1 MMVAT
6 VFKLGKPVDGF
17 WDPGKA
23 GDREAGPEDIIE
35 LKDREIARLNRQL
48 KALEGEIQK
57 TREQA
62 YTLGFEDGLV
72 AEREKHKQALETH
85 ARQIQDLSIRLE
97 SEVGQALKL
106 MEEPLLRM
114 SFNIAEKILR
124 APLPTDFREQ
134 ALTAAVKAFLKEV
147 LHADSIV
154 VRVAPENFDLFR
166 KEDVGEQL
174 DYPTPERLRFV
185 ADSNLQP
192 GECQV
197 ETPEHL
203 IEGNYS
209 SQLANLARELQ

>member
-1 MMVAT
+1 MMAAT
-6 VFKLGKPVDGF
+6 VFRLGKPVHGF
-17 WDPGKA
+17 WNPGKA
-23 GDREAGPEDIIE
+23 GDRETEPEDIIM

-48 KALEGEIQK
+48 KAFEGEIQK

-62 YTLGFEDGLV
+62 YTQGFDDGLV
-72 AEREKHKQALETH
+72 AERETHKQALEAN
-85 ARQIQDLSIRLE
+85 ARQLQDLSARLE

-106 MEEPLLRM
+106 MEQPLLRM

-134 ALTAAVKAFLKEV
+134 ALTSAVKAFLKEV

-154 VRVAPENFDLFR
+154 VRVAREDFDIFR
-166 KEDVGEQL
+166 KEDIGERL

-209 SQLANLARELQ
+209 SQLANLARDLQ

>member
-1 MMVAT
+1 MMAST
-6 VFKLGKPVDGF
+6 VFRLGKPVHGF
-17 WDPGKA
+17 WNPVKA
-23 GDREAGPEDIIE
+23 GAPHVEPEDIIV
-35 LKDREIARLNRQL
+35 LKDRKIARLNRQL
-48 KALEGEIQK
+48 KEFEGEIQK

-62 YTLGFEDGLV
+62 YTQGFEDGLV
-72 AEREKHKQALETH
+72 AEREKHRQALETN
-85 ARQIQDLSIRLE
+85 ARQIQDLSTRLE

-106 MEEPLLRM
+106 IEEPLLRM

-134 ALTAAVKAFLKEV
+134 ALIAAVKAFLKEV

-154 VRVAPENFDLFR
+154 VRVARENFDLFR
-166 KEDVGEQL
+166 KEEVEEQL

-185 ADSNLQP
+185 VDDNLQP

>member
-1 MMVAT
+1 MMAAT
-6 VFKLGKPVDGF
+6 VIKLGKPVYGF
-17 WDPGKA
+17 WDPGMA
-23 GDREAGPEDIIE
+23 GEGEPEPEDKIKM
-35 LKDREIARLNRQL
+35 KDREIARLIRQL
-48 KALEGEIQK
+48 ETLEGEIQK

-62 YTLGFEDGLV
+62 YTQGFEDGLV
-72 AEREKHKQALETH
+72 AEREKHKQALEAN
-85 ARQIQDLSIRLE
+85 ARQIQDLSTRLE

-124 APLPTDFREQ
+124 APLPADFREQ

-154 VRVAPENFDLFR
+154 IRVARENFDLFQ
-166 KEDVGEQL
+166 KEDIGEQL

-185 ADSNLQP
+185 ADSNLKP

-203 IEGNYS
+203 IEGSYS
-209 SQLANLARELQ
+209 TQLANLARELQ

>member
-1 MMVAT
+1 MAST
-6 VFKLGKPVDGF
+6 VFKLDKPVYGF
-17 WDPGKA
+17 WDSGKA
-23 GDREAGPEDIIE
+23 GDPEAEPEDIIV
-35 LKDREIARLNRQL
+35 LKDRKIARLNRQM

-62 YTLGFEDGLV
+62 YTQGFEDGLV
-72 AEREKHKQALETH
+72 AEREKHKQALEAN
-85 ARQIQDLSIRLE
+85 ARQIQDLSARLE
-97 SEVGQALKL
+97 SEVGQALEII
-106 MEEPLLRM
+106 EEPLLLM

-124 APLPTDFREQ
+124 APLPTEFREQ

-154 VRVAPENFDLFR
+154 VRVAQENFDLFQ
-166 KEDVGEQL
+166 KEDIGERL

-185 ADSNLQP
+185 VDSNLQP

-197 ETPEHL
+197 ETVEHL

-209 SQLANLARELQ
+209 SQLANLARELS